1 MSRELRPRQ
10 AKAGPTPLEKDPA
23 LQMLLTGKRI
33 GLSFDEISLLNLN
46 DFAGLVDASVPED
59 SDAPR
64 GATQSDIDA
73 MLG

>member
-1 MSRELRPRQ
+1 
-10 AKAGPTPLEKDPA
+10 
-23 LQMLLTGKRI
+23 MLLTGKRI